1 MNRSTILFLI
11 IILGFTAVGYGLV
24 EVFVN
29 VSPLP
34 VYGKE
39 GHKVNHFTL
48 TDQLG
53 EEFNSEDY
61 EGKIWI
67 VNSFFASCPIV
78 CPKVMKNLQEV
89 HDYIR
94 NDESIITLSV
104 TVDPKRDTP
113 EQLLNYARKYNA
125 NNETWRLL
133 TGEKK
138 SIYRLARVEFLMA
151 ASDSSGDN
159 YDFIHSENI
168 NIIDPDLRIRDI
180 INGTDPK
187 ADQKILESIKK
198 LRREYKI

>member
-61 EGKIWI
+61 EGNIWI
-67 VNSFFASCPIV
+67 VNSFFASRPIV
-78 CPKVMKNLQEV
+78 CPKVMKNLQEL
-89 HDYIR
+89 HDYR
-94 NDESIITLSV
+94 RDGPPTLTLSV
-104 TVDPKRDTP
+104 SVDPKPATP
-113 EQLLNYARKYNA
+113 EQLRN
-125 NNETWRLL
+125 
-133 TGEKK
+133 
-138 SIYRLARVEFLMA
+138 
-151 ASDSSGDN
+151 
-159 YDFIHSENI
+159 
-168 NIIDPDLRIRDI
+168 
-180 INGTDPK
+180 
-187 ADQKILESIKK
+187 
-198 LRREYKI
+198 